1 MNEINY
7 DLTIKTTKDMFR
19 FIVELKDLKT
29 VLQQVNFKEIES
41 VELHRHKA
49 KRKSL

>member
-1 MNEINY
+1 
-7 DLTIKTTKDMFR
+7 
-19 FIVELKDLKT
+19 

-49 KRKSL
+49 KRKSLWN